1 MILRWIPRRR
11 GEFAMN
17 DVLLRILADTRA
29 ETAQRKARTPLAA
42 MERRARDAQ
51 ETFGP
56 VRGFEAALH
65 ASVAAGRD
73 ALITE
78 LKRKS
83 PSGGAIRAD
92 FDPASLARAYARAG
106 ASCLSV
112 LTDEP
117 YFGGTE
123 ADLVAA
129 RAAVALPVLRK
140 DFIVDPWQLAETRAM
155 GADCALLIVAAL
167 DDAMLRELYDAA
179 RSYGLD
185 VLVEAHDAEEFDRA
199 AALGATLLG
208 VNNRNLRTLT
218 TDLATTEELAPRLPA
233 GATLVAESGL
243 KTRADLERLHRVGA
257 RRFLV
262 GESLLRQ
269 PDLEAATRALLGA

>member
-1 MILRWIPRRR
+1 MS
-11 GEFAMN
+11 

-29 ETAQRKARTPLAA
+29 ETARRKAQTPLSD
-42 MERRARDAQ
+42 MERKVRDAQ
-51 ETFGP
+51 EIYGP
-56 VRGFEAALH
+56 VRGFEAALTRK
-65 ASVAAGRD
+65 AAAGQD
-73 ALITE
+73 ALIAE

-83 PSGGAIRAD
+83 PSGGDIRPG
-92 FDPASLARAYARAG
+92 FDPASLAQEYERAG
-106 ASCLSV
+106 AACLSV
-112 LTDEP
+112 LTDLP

-123 ADLVAA
+123 ADLHAA
-129 RAAVALPVLRK
+129 RAATRLPVLRK

-167 DDAMLRELYDAA
+167 TDAELRELFDAA

-185 VLVEAHDAEEFDRA
+185 VLVEAHDREEFDRA
-199 AALGATLLG
+199 ASLGATLLG
-208 VNNRNLRTLT
+208 VNNRNLRTLV
-218 TDLATTEELAPRLPA
+218 TDLATTEELAPLLPA
-233 GATLVAESGL
+233 GAALVAESGL
-243 KTRADLERLHRVGA
+243 KVRADLERLHKVGA